1 VLVVDDEIDF
11 ASALTARLSNRGFD
25 AHFVSSGEDAL
36 QTLSERPCDVVVLD
50 LKMPG
55 MGGLEAL
62 RRIRSGYPDIKII
75 VLTGHGQVD
84 SGIEGLR
91 AGAVGA
97 EHLVRGAGEPAR
109 EGYGRLV
116 PARRP
121 RGQGARAGTRPRVW
135 GCGRQ

>member
-1 VLVVDDEIDF
+1 MSPPAVRVLVVDDEIDF

-36 QTLSERPCDVVVLD
+36 QTLPESPCDVVVLD

-62 RRIRSGYPDIKII
+62 RRIRSGYPDIKVI

-84 SGIEGLR
+84 SGIEGMR
-91 AGAVGA
+91 AGAADYLLKPVA
-97 EHLVRGAGEPAR
+97 IETLCTAIEAAVERGRDAG
-109 EGYGRLV
+109 G
-116 PARRP
+116 
-121 RGQGARAGTRPRVW
+121 
-135 GCGRQ
+135 

>member
-1 VLVVDDEIDF
+1 MSPPAVRVLVVDDEIDF

-84 SGIEGLR
+84 SGIEGMR
-91 AGAVGA
+91 AGAADYLLKPVA
-97 EHLVRGAGEPAR
+97 IETLCTAIEASVERGRDAG
-109 EGYGRLV
+109 G
-116 PARRP
+116 
-121 RGQGARAGTRPRVW
+121 
-135 GCGRQ
+135 

>member
-1 VLVVDDEIDF
+1 MSPPAVRVLVVDDEIDF

-36 QTLSERPCDVVVLD
+36 QTVSERPCDVVVLD

-84 SGIEGLR
+84 SGIEGMR
-91 AGAVGA
+91 AGAADYLLKPVA
-97 EHLVRGAGEPAR
+97 IETLCTAIEAAVERGRDAG
-109 EGYGRLV
+109 G
-116 PARRP
+116 
-121 RGQGARAGTRPRVW
+121 
-135 GCGRQ
+135 

>member
-1 VLVVDDEIDF
+1 MSPPAVRVLVVDDEIDF

-84 SGIEGLR
+84 SGIEGMR
-91 AGAVGA
+91 AGAADYLLKPVA
-97 EHLVRGAGEPAR
+97 IETLCTAIEAAVERGHDAG
-109 EGYGRLV
+109 G
-116 PARRP
+116 
-121 RGQGARAGTRPRVW
+121 
-135 GCGRQ
+135 

>member
-1 VLVVDDEIDF
+1 MSPPAVRVLVVDDEIDF

-36 QTLSERPCDVVVLD
+36 QTVSERPCDVVVLD

-84 SGIEGLR
+84 SGIEGMR
-91 AGAVGA
+91 AGAADYLLKPIAIETLCTAIEAAVEGG
-97 EHLVRGAGEPAR
+97 RDAG
-109 EGYGRLV
+109 G
-116 PARRP
+116 
-121 RGQGARAGTRPRVW
+121 
-135 GCGRQ
+135 